1 MVSRMLCTAGF
12 PLVRCP
18 SDGVAMPPSERVIE
32 DSLAIRMVLQRLLV
46 ANDKVTMAFRSE
58 RREFALLGLETDTLM
73 LAMEP
78 AEYEAWKLIPGEKV
92 SLNLEDRGFKFEA
105 VATCQGLDQV
115 EGLAACA
122 LELPRSLRRADSHRL
137 VDFAPDQELPK
148 ATFSNSRNALLDGQ
162 VTGFGREGLE
172 LSLSDPR
179 QKIQDY
185 FRMGEES
192 TLDLPLEGNLH
203 LVAPT
208 RVAYLD
214 DKVVGLKFTDR
225 ADKDLLG
232 SYRTW
237 LDGQE
242 RLQAQRDRDSFESG
256 SNRRP
261 QRKSAAELPSARL
274 WIDRDPMILVL
285 TENEDF
291 AKRIAEGLG
300 RKFGFTSLDYIKGT
314 VRSMVVPRE
323 AEAQDWGRI
332 RLVLI
337 HNRLRLGSPLEL
349 SRQLVEQEKCPLPIV
364 LVGTD
369 EDVDLKRVRAMEA
382 GAVDYLPVE
391 PFKILGVLKK
401 LDELIQMFNG

>member
-1 MVSRMLCTAGF
+1 
-12 PLVRCP
+12 
-18 SDGVAMPPSERVIE
+18 MPPSERVIE

-46 ANDKVTMAFRSE
+46 ANDKITMAYRSE
-58 RREFALLGLETDTLM
+58 RREFSLLALESDRLM
-73 LAMEP
+73 LAMDRSEF
-78 AEYEAWKLIPGEKV
+78 ETWKMTPGEKV

-105 VATCQGLDQV
+105 VAACLGQDQM
-115 EGLAACA
+115 EGLSACL
-122 LELPRSLRRADSHRL
+122 LELPRSLRRADAHRL
-137 VDFAPDQELPK
+137 VDFAPDQELPR

-192 TLDLPLEGNLH
+192 TLDLPLEGHLH

-214 DKVVGLKFTDR
+214 DKVVGLKFTEK

-237 LDGQE
+237 LNDQE
-242 RLQAQRDRDSFESG
+242 RLQAQRDRESFEAGG
-256 SNRRP
+256 SRRP
-261 QRKSAAELPSARL
+261 QRKSAAELPSSRI
-274 WIDRDPMILVL
+274 WIDRDPLILVL
-285 TENEDF
+285 TESEDF
-291 AKRIAEGLG
+291 AKRISEGLG
-300 RKFGFTSLDYIKGT
+300 RKFGFMSLDYIKGP
-314 VRSMVVPRE
+314 VRTLIAAKNGPE
-323 AEAQDWGRI
+323 GDWGRV
-332 RLVLI
+332 RLILI
-337 HNRLRLGSPLEL
+337 HNRLRLVSPLEL

-364 LVGTD
+364 LAGTD
-369 EDVDLKRVRAMEA
+369 EDVDLKRVRALEA

>member
-1 MVSRMLCTAGF
+1 
-12 PLVRCP
+12 
-18 SDGVAMPPSERVIE
+18 MPPTERVIE

-46 ANDKVTMAFRSE
+46 ANDKITMAFRSE
-58 RREFALLGLETDTLM
+58 RREFALLGLETDTLL
-73 LAMEP
+73 LAMDP
-78 AEYEAWKLIPGEKV
+78 AECEAWKLTPGEKV

-105 VATCQGLDQV
+105 VATCLGLDQV
-115 EGLAACA
+115 EGLPACA

-148 ATFSNSRNALLDGQ
+148 ATFSNSRNALLDGE

-214 DKVVGLKFTDR
+214 DKVVGLKFTDK

-242 RLQAQRDRDSFESG
+242 RLQAQRDRESFEAGG
-256 SNRRP
+256 SRRP
-261 QRKSAAELPSARL
+261 QRKSAAELPSARQ
-274 WIDRDPMILVL
+274 WVDRDPMILVL

-300 RKFGFTSLDYIKGT
+300 RKFGFMSLDYIKGT
-314 VRSMVVPRE
+314 VRSMVVPKE
-323 AEAQDWGRI
+323 TPDWGRI

-337 HNRLRLGSPLEL
+337 HNRLRLASPLEL
-349 SRQLVEQEKCPLPIV
+349 SRQLVEQEKCTLPIV

-401 LDELIQMFNG
+401 LDELIQVFNG

>member
-1 MVSRMLCTAGF
+1 
-12 PLVRCP
+12 
-18 SDGVAMPPSERVIE
+18 MPPSERVIE
-32 DSLAIRMVLQRLLV
+32 DSLTIRMVLQRLLV
-46 ANDKVTMAFRSE
+46 ANDKITMAFRAE
-58 RREFALLGLETDTLM
+58 RREFALLAMEGDTLM
-73 LAMEP
+73 LAMGRPEF
-78 AEYEAWKLIPGEKV
+78 EAWKLVSGEKV

-105 VATCQGLDQV
+105 VTTCLGLDQA
-115 EGLAACA
+115 EGLSACA
-122 LELPRSLRRADSHRL
+122 LELPRSLRRSDSHRL
-137 VDFAPDQELPK
+137 VDFAPDRELPR
-148 ATFSNSRNALLDGQ
+148 ATFSNARNALLEGQ

-172 LSLSDPR
+172 LSLADSR
-179 QKIQDY
+179 QRVQDY

-214 DKVVGLKFTDR
+214 DNVVGLKFTEK

-242 RLQAQRDRDSFESG
+242 RLQAQRDRESFEAG
-256 SNRRP
+256 GNRRLP
-261 QRKSAAELPSARL
+261 RKSAAELPVARL
-274 WIDRDPMILVL
+274 WVERDPMILVL

-300 RKFGFTSLDYIKGT
+300 RKFGFMSLDYIKGS
-314 VRSMVVPRE
+314 VRPMVGAKE
-323 AEAQDWGRI
+323 GADNDWGRI

-337 HNRLRLGSPLEL
+337 HNRLRLASPLEL

-364 LVGTD
+364 LAGTD

-391 PFKILGVLKK
+391 PFRILGVLKK
-401 LDELIQMFNG
+401 LDELIQVFNG

>member
-1 MVSRMLCTAGF
+1 
-12 PLVRCP
+12 
-18 SDGVAMPPSERVIE
+18 MPPSERVIE
-32 DSLAIRMVLQRLLV
+32 DSLAIRMLLQRLLV
-46 ANDKVTMAFRSE
+46 ANEKLTLAFRSE
-58 RREFALLGLETDTLM
+58 RQEFPLLALEGDRIALPMARPDF
-73 LAMEP
+73 
-78 AEYEAWKLIPGEKV
+78 EAWKLNPGEKV

-105 VATCQGLDQV
+105 VAACIGLDQV
-115 EGLAACA
+115 EGLSACL

-172 LSLSDPR
+172 LSLLDPR
-179 QKIQDY
+179 QKLQDY

-214 DKVVGLKFTDR
+214 DRVVGLQFTER
-225 ADKDLLG
+225 ADKELLG

-237 LDGQE
+237 LEGQE
-242 RLQAQRDRDSFESG
+242 RLQAQRDRESFEAGG
-256 SNRRP
+256 SRRP
-261 QRKSAAELPSARL
+261 QRRSAAEVPAAKL
-274 WIDRDPMILVL
+274 WTDRDPLILVL

-300 RKFGFTSLDYIKGT
+300 RKFGFLSLDYIKGSI
-314 VRSMVVPRE
+314 RPLLK
-323 AEAQDWGRI
+323 DWGATEQSWGRV
-332 RLVLI
+332 RLILV
-337 HNRLRLGSPLEL
+337 HNRLRLASPLEL
-349 SRQLVEQEKCPLPIV
+349 TKQLVEQEKCPLPIV
-364 LVGTD
+364 LAGTE
-369 EDVDLKRVRAMEA
+369 EDLDLKRVRAMEA

-391 PFKILGVLKK
+391 PFKILSVLKK
-401 LDELIQMFNG
+401 LDEWIQLFEG